1 MILLTENV
9 LPLVEW
15 LFKWK
20 KNLIQSYLITRICWE
35 KKRWV
40 GSWGRGRG
48 DFCMYRDIIYIL
60 YRVRSLCPHHK
71 PDISLWVWPLGHDTD
86 RLQAG
91 HFQCHTDA
99 TSCTIYS
106 KYNAISPYLIG
117 YFPPLQFSKVP
128 SSVPLHGKMTDKNVP
143 WQISFITF
151 CLSVTQKKN
160 TVAVSEHCH

>member
-1 MILLTENV
+1 MFCRWCRKKRDCSNEKKSNSKLSDH
-9 LPLVEW
+9 
-15 LFKWK
+15 
-20 KNLIQSYLITRICWE
+20 KNLLR

-40 GSWGRGRG
+40 GSWGGG
-48 DFCMYRDIIYIL
+48 GGGGGNFCMYRNIIYIL

-86 RLQAG
+86 RLQSG

-128 SSVPLHGKMTDKNVP
+128 SLVPLHGKM
-143 WQISFITF
+143 WQI
-151 CLSVTQKKN
+151 KM
-160 TVAVSEHCH
+160 CHDRFVL